1 MMNGARFLEI
11 LAHLGYPEASS
22 LNPSDFDNI
31 FDGTPENKD
40 FMQFLSSLSS
50 QNVLSEEE
58 YQAYHALQASGKPI
72 LSEQI
77 LEEMELLKGPAG
89 SVEEDEENDEEDEL
103 KGKSLEQLQMELEE
117 LRRHQRLRQKRL
129 HQLQGL
135 RLARDD
141 HTSAVTSYA
150 QSQSQSE
157 GDEGGDTVKAIA
169 RENMATNAALQDLRE
184 EVERLQRLTLTNED
198 EAERQEQEQIM
209 LDPNAMLSA
218 ALLSQLPLEPY
229 LHKFN
234 LTHQRIMDHY
244 KARSTL
250 LEEKQGVE
258 KKMEDEDEEDEAEAQ
273 HLHTRNEMAKLQAA
287 HMLLQGQLLQA
298 RAEEAGASTAKEW
311 LSQQRHSNVKLSAPD
326 SDGGPAVAKER
337 VCSALWRRTQQLC
350 AGVLRGHTAEQGEL
364 AAQHARLQERLL
376 GELLRQKA
384 QLDLLQSA
392 LQQEQRGH
400 TRAAAHTRSLAL
412 GLGEEAARAAERS
425 RGLERLQE
433 EAPQA
438 DPILSSTDPTVKRL
452 LQVYEALE
460 KTDSWLAGA
469 ADIATVASERQV
481 ELQQLAEAQ
490 REGVSERLQLVSGLE
505 RDGRRLEQ
513 WLDPPQGAAASASPV
528 AASSS
533 SQLCPSAQ
541 ELTQLVRELEQ
552 QCGALYRQLQEVTA
566 ERSSK
571 CTKAERSATL
581 RRERELYTLFHLDPA
596 ALVRV
601 VEDQENRE

>member
-31 FDGTPENKD
+31 FDGTPENKE

-58 YQAYHALQASGKPI
+58 YQAYHALEASGKPI
-72 LSEQI
+72 LTEQV

-89 SVEEDEENDEEDEL
+89 PEENSGDEENSEEDEL
-103 KGKSLEQLQMELEE
+103 KGRSMEQLQVELEE

-129 HQLQGL
+129 HQLQCL

-141 HTSAVTSYA
+141 HASAVTGYT
-150 QSQSQSE
+150 QSQSHSE

-169 RENMATNAALQDLRE
+169 RENMATNAALQDLKE
-184 EVERLQRLTLTNED
+184 EVDRLQRLTLMNED
-198 EAERQEQEQIM
+198 EAGRQQQEQM
-209 LDPNAMLSA
+209 MMDPSVMPSA

-229 LHKFN
+229 LHKSH
-234 LTHQRIMDHY
+234 LTHQCIMDHY

-258 KKMEDEDEEDEAEAQ
+258 KKVVDGGEAQ

-298 RAEEAGASTAKEW
+298 RAEEAGASAAKEW

-326 SDGGPAVAKER
+326 PDGGPAVAKER

-350 AGVLRGHTAEQGEL
+350 AGVLRGHTVEQGEL

-376 GELLRQKA
+376 GELLWQKA
-384 QLDLLQSA
+384 QLDLLQRA

-400 TRAAAHTRSLAL
+400 AQAAAHIRSLAL
-412 GLGEEAARAAERS
+412 GLREEATRAAERS

-433 EAPQA
+433 QAPQA
-438 DPILSSTDPTVKRL
+438 DPVLSSTDPTVKRL
-452 LQVYEALE
+452 LQVWEALE
-460 KTDSWLAGA
+460 KTDGWLAGA
-469 ADIATVASERQV
+469 ADIGTVASERQAEV
-481 ELQQLAEAQ
+481 QQLAEAQ
-490 REGVSERLQLVSGLE
+490 SEAVSERLQLVWGLE

-513 WLDPPQGAAASASPV
+513 WLEPPQGAVASASP
-528 AASSS
+528 AATS
-533 SQLCPSAQ
+533 SQLCPSARD
-541 ELTQLVRELEQ
+541 LTQLVRELEQ

-566 ERSSK
+566 DRSSK
-571 CTKAERSATL
+571 CTKVERSATL
-581 RRERELYTLFHLDPA
+581 RSERELYTLFHLDPA
-596 ALVRV
+596 TLIRV